1 MHDGL
6 FAPAGPFW
14 HIIAL
19 HYSICE
25 GFLKAAAADEFLM
38 VAFSLISSGDS
49 GPSSGMAR

>member
-19 HYSICE
+19 QYSICE
-25 GFLKAAAADEFLM
+25 GFLKAAGADEFLIFADLVGRFRAVLGHGTM
-38 VAFSLISSGDS
+38 T
-49 GPSSGMAR
+49 